1 MRHFP
6 QLESGSAGQYPMTRT
21 LSMRTAVSE
30 TPGGERRTAFDAAGS
45 KVRWTMPL
53 TGLTENES
61 AAIEA
66 LFKECEGRRRSFM
79 FVDPPAN
86 LLAATDDG
94 GSAHWV
100 RGAGV
105 TVAGGLIGLDGQASA
120 FRVVNASAG
129 WSGVAQTPAVP
140 ETMTY
145 CLSAWVRGSAGGRVK
160 LRIGGLEKLTEL
172 DGEWRQAWLS
182 GTGGTAAVTFGIEA
196 QAGGSIEVYGPQAE
210 AQIAPSEYKR
220 NRGRGGWYPRARFD
234 ADELNIEAEGPG
246 LSVCE
251 VAIVSPWEE

>member
-1 MRHFP
+1 MTHFP

-21 LSMRTAVSE
+21 LSMRTAASE

-45 KVRWTMPL
+45 TVRWKMVL
-53 TGLTENES
+53 TGLTESES

-66 LFKECEGRRRSFM
+66 LFQEVEGRRRSFM

-94 GSAHWV
+94 ESTHWE

-105 TVAGGLIGLDGQASA
+105 TVTGGLIGLDGQPEA
-120 FRVVNASAG
+120 FSVTNASAG
-129 WSGVAQTPAVP
+129 WSGVSQSLAVP
-140 ETMTY
+140 ETMNY
-145 CLSAWVRGSAGGRVK
+145 CLSAWVRAVTGGRAR
-160 LRIGGLEKLTEL
+160 LSIGGVEQTVEL
-172 DGEWRQAWLS
+172 SGEWRQAWAS
-182 GTGGTAAVTFGIEA
+182 G
-196 QAGGSIEVYGPQAE
+196 AGGAAPVQFRIAAEAGFAIEVYGPQVE
-210 AQIAPSEYKR
+210 AQMAPSEYKR

-234 ADELNIEAEGPG
+234 GDELNIEAEGPE
-246 LSVCE
+246 LYACE